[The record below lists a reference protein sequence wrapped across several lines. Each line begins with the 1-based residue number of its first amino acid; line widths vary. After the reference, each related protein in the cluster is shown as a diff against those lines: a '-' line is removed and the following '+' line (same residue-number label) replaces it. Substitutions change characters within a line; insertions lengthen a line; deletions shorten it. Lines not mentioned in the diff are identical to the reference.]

1 MSQELSRALRFL
13 PSLVSAPERLHKYTA
28 KPIEE
33 KHPLSKDTFSQS
45 EKRKQILPKF
55 NMEPK
60 NDGLSKRKTLL
71 FQSGIFR
78 FHVKLW
84 EGMFTSF

>member
-60 NDGLSKRKTLL
+60 NDTVVSKFGISYSRVPLSGEP
-71 FQSGIFR
+71 S
-78 FHVKLW
+78 
-84 EGMFTSF
+84 